1 MTGTTSPLHRAE
13 ATIHDWLGRHAVTFL
28 RISMGVIILGFG
40 FLKYFPG
47 LSPAQH
53 MVLTVNRELTFGIM
67 PDRITL
73 MLFATFE
80 CVIGLSLITGVGLRV
95 IIYPM
100 AVWAVGILS
109 PLVLMPAELFS
120 GPDHTP
126 TLEGQYVLKDV
137 ILLAATLVIANATI
151 RQRPQDGA
159 LLGRAASA
167 PADQDVTLILDRST
181 PQRGVVQP

>member
-1 MTGTTSPLHRAE
+1 MTGAATSLQRAE
-13 ATIHDWLGRHAVTFL
+13 AVIHDWLGRHAVTFL

-53 MVLTVNRELTFGIM
+53 MVLTVNRDLTFGLM
-67 PDRITL
+67 PDRLTL
-73 MLFATFE
+73 IVFATFE
-80 CVIGLSLITGVGLRV
+80 CVIGLSLITGIGLRV

-120 GPDHTP
+120 GPNHTP
-126 TLEGQYVLKDV
+126 TLEGQYVLKDIV
-137 ILLAATLVIANATI
+137 LLASTFVIASVTI
-151 RQRPQDGA
+151 RKQP
-159 LLGRAASA
+159 
-167 PADQDVTLILDRST
+167 LDRDVSSD
-181 PQRGVVQP
+181 